1 MNEPFPRCFDSKEQY
16 VAWVACA
23 RASHPKPGH
32 SYCED
37 CTPKYQKQ
45 MIEER
50 RCKFPGT
57 TFHFTK
63 DDGVYGRRAIAA
75 LELVK
80 AGLEHTIAINYQ

>member
-1 MNEPFPRCFDSKEQY
+1 
-16 VAWVACA
+16 
-23 RASHPKPGH
+23 
-32 SYCED
+32 
-37 CTPKYQKQ
+37 